1 MEKDSPP
8 QRAVSRANA
17 ATYIKAPTPDLLF
30 TPLGHLE
37 GECIQHPWSKC
48 ACEAVQTPI
57 LDQRGAWHLMG
68 QRFKDSRNTPSPR
81 DHPVKERLPI
91 SLSPSRC
98 DSRTASVPSATRKAV
113 QTPILDQGKTRHFM
127 GQRLP
132 SASDHPAKELLS
144 PAPSPIRRTLRTAS
158 DPHPST
164 PPPAS
169 PQRREWGWGRKSS
182 LPSPTTHSQH
192 AAPLPRIAP
201 SRKSTPLVARD
212 ALRGSPAKRNSYTAG
227 TRGGVAYTRRL
238 SGTG

>member
-17 ATYIKAPTPDLLF
+17 ATYIDAPSPDLLF
-30 TPLGHLE
+30 TPLRHLE

-98 DSRTASVPSATRKAV
+98 DCRTASVPSATRKAV
-113 QTPILDQGKTRHFM
+113 QTPILDRGEAWHFM

-132 SASDHPAKELLS
+132 SPSDHPAKELLS

-158 DPHPST
+158 VPSPVTRQLT
-164 PPPAS
+164 PL
-169 PQRREWGWGRKSS
+169 QRREGARKSS

-192 AAPLPRIAP
+192 AAPLPRIPP

-212 ALRGSPAKRNSYTAG
+212 TLRGSPAKRNSYTAG
-227 TRGGVAYTRRL
+227 TRGGGGNTRRC
-238 SGTG
+238 